1 MVVPMFL
8 PQLRPAKYASPNLHG
23 GHIALIA
30 LLHEARDFLLQ
41 KPWEI
46 RQGFIGQWAI
56 NRCKPSIKMNV
67 IHGR

>member
-1 MVVPMFL
+1 M
-8 PQLRPAKYASPNLHG
+8 LRPNLHG

-46 RQGFIGQWAI
+46 RQGFMGQWSNVDGFEHGQFIVDLPI
-56 NRCKPSIKMNV
+56 NNDDFP
-67 IHGR
+67 